1 MLLYS
6 TEAHG
11 CSLRMAYSRLQDSG
25 PSLLVV
31 LDTNGH
37 LFGGYAPLPWHISSH
52 YFGTGEAFLFSAHPQ
67 VLLLVLFSAR
77 TRVLY
82 RVLLLSY
89 FTLL

>member
-1 MLLYS
+1 
-6 TEAHG
+6 
-11 CSLRMAYSRLQDSG
+11 MAYSRLQDSG

-67 VLLLVLFSAR
+67 VRSLV
-77 TRVLY
+77 
-82 RVLLLSY
+82 VLLAPERGCFAFSFYYYL
-89 FTLL
+89 T